1 MQRHALRDSVEV
13 HDQRLFDRYMVM
25 QWSAATRPTRGDDSI
40 WLASFDAVT
49 QRTQCTSHATR
60 ATVEHALIDELSAA
74 SNRSVFLGVDF
85 PLGFPAGY
93 AQRIAS
99 RGANFRATWAAIT
112 DAVDDDIS
120 NADNRFAAASR
131 LNERSGSAPGPFWGC
146 PADETTPALPATAPS
161 SFGGLAEYRL
171 TERRLR
177 AAGRPSF
184 SVWQLHGSSQAGR
197 HAMLGIPM
205 ISRLVEHSRLGGRV
219 RVWPFETGC
228 DALPTRTTKHPIVIG
243 EMRPSLFDLDV
254 SGAQPMDAGVVLAA
268 SHHLAELDRT
278 GRLAKMFA
286 PDLSRDE
293 AVVVE
298 REEGW
303 ILWS

>member
-1 MQRHALRDSVEV
+1 MLVR
-13 HDQRLFDRYMVM
+13 
-25 QWSAATRPTRGDDSI
+25 WSAATRPTRGDDSI

-49 QRTQCTSHATR
+49 QRTNCTSHATR
-60 ATVEHALIDELSAA
+60 ATVEHAVIEELSAA
-74 SNRSVFLGVDF
+74 SNRNVFLGVDF

-93 AQRIAS
+93 AQRVAS

-112 DAVDDDIS
+112 EAVDDDIS

-131 LNERSGSAPGPFWGC
+131 LNERSGMAPGPFWGC
-146 PADETTPALPATAPS
+146 PANETTEALPSAPPN
-161 SFGGLAEYRL
+161 SFSGLAEYRL

-197 HAMLGIPM
+197 HALLGIPM
-205 ISRLVEHSRLGGRV
+205 ISRLVEHPRLAGRV
-219 RVWPFETGC
+219 RVWPFDTGC
-228 DALPTRTTKHPIVIG
+228 DALPTRTTKHAIVIG

-254 SGAQPMDAGVVLAA
+254 PGDQLVDAGIVLAA
-268 SHHLAELDRT
+268 SQHLAELDRT
-278 GRLAKMFA
+278 GRLANMFA

-293 AVVVE
+293 AIVVE

-303 ILWS
+303 ILGS